1 MALGKRKPRQT
12 SLWVAPSQLWAHD
25 FHPFYRRG
33 NEILERANFDACV
46 ERTYRKWLR
55 PGHGP
60 SVPRA
65 GGLPPLLSVGY
76 FEESDF
82 ARGIS

>member
-1 MALGKRKPRQT
+1 MALGKRKPKQA
-12 SLWVAPSQLWAHD
+12 SLWVETSHLRAHGS
-25 FHPFYRRG
+25 HPFYRRL

-65 GGLPPLLSVGY
+65 GGLPPLFSVGY

-82 ARGIS
+82 ERGIT